1 MYSGYLSQ
9 NISRLV
15 VEVLPVTPN
24 STSGLEGF
32 SVSLGLRLS
41 PYKIIELLNRYQSWL
56 TKKHSSYKAREH
68 LSCSNANR
76 FKSKFVLFFSKTKWN
91 RKSLETRCA
100 VWCNRQH
107 LHHQSW
113 NILAEVPAVHSRS
126 SAPVSCCVDGCWV
139 FSDQLSTLQSAWN
152 ILQTYVSWLNNHMQ
166 RDISSL
172 FILAT
177 RSSGKIA
184 HLNTPNPT
192 YSVWTSLV
200 WTRFGSCCSSSAHC
214 CRWCSWVT
222 FTVFACFIL
231 YSTTISSSE
240 FCDQSP
246 RMVQFYMIIVLLPC
260 ASCLQVNLCCGW
272 RF

>member
-1 MYSGYLSQ
+1 MELE
-9 NISRLV
+9 NPSR
-15 VEVLPVTPN
+15 PD
-24 STSGLEGF
+24 
-32 SVSLGLRLS
+32 
-41 PYKIIELLNRYQSWL
+41 
-56 TKKHSSYKAREH
+56 
-68 LSCSNANR
+68 
-76 FKSKFVLFFSKTKWN
+76 
-91 RKSLETRCA
+91 A

-107 LHHQSW
+107 LHHKSW

-200 WTRFGSCCSSSAHC
+200 WTRFGSWCSSSLTAVKAGVHY
-214 CRWCSWVT
+214 SMLQ
-222 FTVFACFIL
+222 TVFACFIL
-231 YSTTISSSE
+231 YSTTISPADS
-240 FCDQSP
+240 
-246 RMVQFYMIIVLLPC
+246 
-260 ASCLQVNLCCGW
+260 
-272 RF
+272 